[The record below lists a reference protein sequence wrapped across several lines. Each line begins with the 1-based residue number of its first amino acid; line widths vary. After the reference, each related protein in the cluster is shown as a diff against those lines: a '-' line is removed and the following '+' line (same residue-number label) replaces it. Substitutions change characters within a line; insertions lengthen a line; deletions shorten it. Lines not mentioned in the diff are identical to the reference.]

1 MNKSK
6 NKFTFKIMF
15 SYLILGV
22 LALVV
27 AYYIFTEIRVFVS
40 TDAVVENDVKLI
52 KTGSLLTEL
61 YEAES
66 LSKLALQKKT
76 TKSFTLYAQK
86 IDSIFVS
93 IDSLKLL
100 TDSDNQKGMLD
111 SVQDLLKK
119 KVYNSN
125 QLLRLKIKNENNN
138 SIDNA
143 LREFSKI
150 EESLGKIS
158 PESLNP
164 NYPNLPPDVQST
176 LKKWAEYLSENVPKD
191 TSNLNASVRVD
202 SVLTASKT
210 LLAEAK
216 QNNSRTL
223 RSLAQKELEL
233 GRADLY
239 ISQQLRR
246 IIAAFE
252 QEMLLKT
259 YQDNLNKQAALKR
272 SIRLA
277 GFASLLGFAI
287 VGLFTFLITK
297 DYWKVQLYR
306 QKLEKEKKFSESLLK
321 SREQLISTVSHD
333 LRTPLNTITGYSELM
348 ENTGLTNKQLNY
360 LKNVKSASQYV
371 DSLVNDLLDFSK
383 LEAGKIKIEKTPFI
397 LSDLIT
403 ETARNLKEIH
413 SKKPI
418 ELILKIDDRL
428 ENTVLGD
435 QFRVRQILTN
445 LIGNAYK
452 FTKEGYIKV
461 DATVLQQHNNTY
473 QTKIKVSDSGIGI
486 KKEKQGH
493 IFKEFTQAEDHTDKK
508 YGGYGLGL
516 TISKKLTELLGGK
529 ISLESE
535 QNKGSTFFVEIPLEV
550 SQKPLTIT
558 PKREVSPKS
567 ELSLLIIDD
576 DSSMLRLLKEVC
588 VTLNINAHTYINF
601 NDIGEKDEIGYDM
614 VLTDIQMPNLSGFD
628 VLSNLRNNA
637 YSHYSGQPIVAM
649 TGRKDIE
656 KEQYIKAGFSEI
668 LHKPFTKEMLLDVL
682 AALFPNIVSGNP
694 ADKTE
699 LIPELTS
706 DSSLFNLRVITSF
719 LGNDQEGIAQILETF
734 LDETSYNIK
743 QLGRAVEATDIEGI
757 NTIAH
762 RMLPMFRQLDARDI
776 IPLLEELEVVKTGE
790 LSAKAL
796 KKNYHHIKNRTTAL
810 VLAIQS
816 HLVTS
821 PNYSD

>member
-40 TDAVVENDVKLI
+40 TDTVVENDVKLI

-76 TKSFTLYAQK
+76 NKSFTLYAQK

-125 QLLRLKIKNENNN
+125 QLLRLKRKNESNN

-143 LREFSKI
+143 IREFSKI
-150 EESLGKIS
+150 EESMGKIS

-164 NYPNLPPDVQST
+164 NYPNLPPDVQNT
-176 LKKWAEYLSENVPKD
+176 LKKWADYLSENVPKD
-191 TSNLNASVRVD
+191 TSKHNASVRVD

-246 IIAAFE
+246 IISAFE

-259 YQDNLNKQAALKR
+259 YNENLNKQAALKR

-333 LRTPLNTITGYSELM
+333 LRTPLNTITGYSELI
-348 ENTGLTNKQLNY
+348 ESTGLNKKQLNY

-383 LEAGKIKIEKTPFI
+383 LEAGKIKVEKAPFI
-397 LSDLIT
+397 MSDLIT
-403 ETARNLKEIH
+403 ETAENLREIH

-435 QFRVRQILTN
+435 PFRVRQILTN

-452 FTKEGYIKV
+452 FTKAGFIRV
-461 DATVLQQHNNTY
+461 DAKVVQVNNNTY
-473 QTKIKVSDSGIGI
+473 QTKINVSDSGIGI
-486 KKEKQGH
+486 KKEK
-493 IFKEFTQAEDHTDKK
+493 
-508 YGGYGLGL
+508 
-516 TISKKLTELLGGK
+516 
-529 ISLESE
+529 
-535 QNKGSTFFVEIPLEV
+535 
-550 SQKPLTIT
+550 
-558 PKREVSPKS
+558 
-567 ELSLLIIDD
+567 
-576 DSSMLRLLKEVC
+576 
-588 VTLNINAHTYINF
+588 
-601 NDIGEKDEIGYDM
+601 
-614 VLTDIQMPNLSGFD
+614 
-628 VLSNLRNNA
+628 
-637 YSHYSGQPIVAM
+637 
-649 TGRKDIE
+649 
-656 KEQYIKAGFSEI
+656 
-668 LHKPFTKEMLLDVL
+668 
-682 AALFPNIVSGNP
+682 
-694 ADKTE
+694 
-699 LIPELTS
+699 
-706 DSSLFNLRVITSF
+706 
-719 LGNDQEGIAQILETF
+719 
-734 LDETSYNIK
+734 
-743 QLGRAVEATDIEGI
+743 
-757 NTIAH
+757 
-762 RMLPMFRQLDARDI
+762 
-776 IPLLEELEVVKTGE
+776 
-790 LSAKAL
+790 
-796 KKNYHHIKNRTTAL
+796 
-810 VLAIQS
+810 
-816 HLVTS
+816 
-821 PNYSD
+821 